1 MISPDK
7 VKEVVE
13 LKEDE
18 NIEFRGFRTERFI
31 SCQMSTK

>member
-7 VKEVVE
+7 VKESSE

-18 NIEFRGFRTERFI
+18 NIEFRSSRIERLKP
-31 SCQMSTK
+31 CRMSTK